1 MTWLGLESKPSPIAG
16 QGLFATRSFNPGQKL
31 LPYFGKVISSP
42 PPSTP
47 GQPTFILEIKPGLWI
62 DGQIDEN
69 LARFANHSC
78 APNADLVFDESE
90 NQAWLIARQ
99 PIPAGDE
106 ITFDYG
112 FSLAESLF
120 HACHCGQT
128 KCVGKI
134 VASPLRPALLRH
146 LRFSRPRD

>member
-1 MTWLGLESKPSPIAG
+1 MIGAGLESKPSPIAG
-16 QGLFATRSFNPGQKL
+16 TGLFATQVFHPEEKI
-31 LPYFGKVISSP
+31 LPYLGNPLQELPYSP
-42 PPSTP
+42 PS
-47 GQPTFILEIKPGLWI
+47 QPTFILEIKPGLWL
-62 DGQIDEN
+62 DGQTEEN

-78 APNADLVFDESE
+78 HPNTELVFDEVL

-99 PIPAGDE
+99 TIHAGEE

-120 HACHCGQT
+120 HPCLCGQAD
-128 KCVGKI
+128 CVGKI
-134 VASPLRPALLRH
+134 IASPLRPALLRH